1 MLVFCGMPLV
11 FMELAFGQFASLG
24 PITVWKAAPLFK
36 GVGYA
41 MVLISALVSIYYNMV
56 TAWALHFL
64 FTSLTSRLPWG
75 FCNNT
80 WNTAREYGCRVTQ
93 RRCSVFIRDFPTC
106 PGASAT
112 TPGTPRVSMA
122 AAEGQII

>member
-1 MLVFCGMPLV
+1 
-11 FMELAFGQFASLG
+11 MELAFGQFASLG

-80 WNTAREYGCRVTQ
+80 WNTAREYGCRVNTAEMQ
-93 RRCSVFIRDFPTC
+93 SIYSCLSHLPSALGHGTC
-106 PGASAT
+106 AA
-112 TPGTPRVSMA
+112 TPGTPHVSMA
-122 AAEGQII
+122 AV